1 MKIGKITDSGSP
13 YKFDTIWD
21 GVPAFTDKNIEL
33 ITTFV
38 NNDSNY
44 RLSFDESDQ
53 SGKYSAGFLKGKR
66 FPKKEEDINKTVEL
80 IDRENA
86 THISVTGI
94 KEGSGGGR
102 KIVSKYILDN
112 YDYISSQ
119 IAAGRPDVVIKLAEE
134 PDTGR
139 FNISFASKFCAYTNR
154 YCFGRDD
161 YSIVDK
167 VMCRVLP
174 AYKAIYLG
182 ETSIDRRKWLRQQE
196 KKKFDYE
203 AYQNTI
209 KAILDCINKSQYVS
223 SKVGR
228 RDFDLFLWY
237 YYKGSDDRINK
248 LYEEVSKHL

>member
-1 MKIGKITDSGSP
+1 MKIEKITDSGSP
-13 YKFDTIWD
+13 YKFDTLWD
-21 GVPAFTDKNIEL
+21 GVPVFTDKNIEL
-33 ITTFV
+33 INTLI

-44 RLSFDESDQ
+44 RLSFDDNDR
-53 SGKYSAGFLKGKR
+53 SGKFSAGFLKGR
-66 FPKKEEDINKTVEL
+66 FPQGYEDIHKTVEL
-80 IDRENA
+80 IDKENA

-102 KIVSKYILDN
+102 KIVSEYILKN
-112 YDYISSQ
+112 YDDIRRQ
-119 IAAGRPDVVIKLAEE
+119 IAAGKSDVVIKLAEE
-134 PDTGR
+134 PVDGR
-139 FNISFASKFCAYTNR
+139 LNISFASKFCAYTNR

-174 AYKAIYLG
+174 AYEAIYLG

-196 KKKFDYE
+196 KKNFDYKT
-203 AYQNTI
+203 YQNTI

-223 SKVGR
+223 GKVGR